1 MDMPGI
7 TRTALVLL
15 IAALPLSAIA
25 DEQKKPVQM
34 TPIDRGIAPG
44 DSCYGAM
51 NERDEDLQTGN
62 EQAIM
67 QILDLMLNPGT

>member
-1 MDMPGI
+1 MDMPCI
-7 TRTALVLL
+7 TRIALVLMMV
-15 IAALPLSAIA
+15 ALPLSASA
-25 DEQKKPVQM
+25 DEQKNPVQM
-34 TPIDRGIAPG
+34 TPIDRGIVPG

-67 QILDLMLNPGT
+67 EILELMLSPGT